1 MRALLDTNII
11 IHRENTI
18 VTSKTIGQLFYWL
31 DKLHYEKL
39 IHPFSM
45 NELRKLHNPLMQE
58 LYDAKLSAYTKM
70 ASVAHQTDKYI
81 TALNDTPK
89 TENDMI
95 DNQLLF
101 EVYSGRADILITEDR
116 RLRNKACRVGLN
128 EQVFSIDS
136 FISKCTAENP
146 DLIDYKALSVKKT
159 RFGEVDITDHFFD
172 TFRNAYDGFDK
183 WFARKCDEEAYICRN
198 DKNEILGFLYLK
210 TEDEAENYCDISPA
224 FPPKR
229 RLKIGTFKVESTGF
243 RLGERFIKIIFDNAI
258 ERGLDEIY
266 VTLFLDRPELLAL
279 YELLLKWGFFEY
291 GNKISNGNTEKV
303 LVKKLGLYDSN
314 KTVIENYP
322 NINLSTNKYILPI
335 LPQYHTSLFPD
346 SVLQREREINIVGDV
361 AHRYALQKAYIT
373 WADCKVKPGDII
385 LFYRMGDT
393 YPKKYSSVLT
403 TVGVVDRVVSNFKN
417 EEEYLSYCN
426 NRTVFSRDSLKE
438 FWRGHRFNLSV
449 LKFIFVKSF
458 ERKVNLEFLWN
469 NGIIM
474 APNGPRP
481 FTKITDEQYEMILRE
496 SNTEMFMAGE

>member
-45 NELRKLHNPLMQE
+45 NELRKLHNPQMQA

-70 ASVAHQTDKYI
+70 QTVATQTDEYVSL
-81 TALNDTPK
+81 LNDNPK
-89 TENDMI
+89 TDNDII

-101 EVYSGRADILITEDR
+101 EIYCGRADILITEDR

-128 EQVFSIDS
+128 DKVFSIDA

-146 DLIDYKALSVKKT
+146 DLLDYKALSVKKI
-159 RFGEVDITDHFFD
+159 RFGEVDVSDHFFD
-172 TFRNAYDGFDK
+172 SFRKSYNGFDN
-183 WFARKCDEEAYICRN
+183 WFARKCDDEAYICRN

-210 TEDEAENYCDISPA
+210 TEDESENYHDISPI
-224 FPPKR
+224 FQSKR

-266 VTLFLDRPELLAL
+266 VTLFLDRPELIAL
-279 YELLLKWGFFEY
+279 YDLLLKWGFFEY
-291 GNKISNGNTEKV
+291 GTKATNGNVEKV
-303 LVKKLGLYDSN
+303 LVKKLGTYDSE

-322 NINLSTNKYILPI
+322 NLKYSTNKFILPI
-335 LPQYHTSLFPD
+335 FPKYHTSLFPD
-346 SVLQREREINIVGDV
+346 SVLYRERELNIIGDI

-373 WADCKVKPGDII
+373 WADCNVEPGDIL
-385 LFYRMGDT
+385 LFYRTGET

-403 TVGVVDRVVSNFKN
+403 TVGVVERVVSNFKD
-417 EEEYLSYCN
+417 EEEFLSYCN
-426 NRTVFSRDSLKE
+426 NRTVFSKDDLKG
-438 FWRGHRFNLSV
+438 FWRGYRYNLSV
-449 LKFIFVKSF
+449 LKFVFVKSF
-458 ERKVNLEFLWN
+458 TKKITLEFLWN
-469 NGIIM
+469 NSIIA

-481 FTKITDEQYEMILRE
+481 FTKITDEQFEMIMSE
-496 SNTEMFMAGE
+496 SNTEKLMIGE